1 VASKRLVADRLRRVW
16 AIVEYVAY
24 RPGCTRRD
32 LAQHFAIAERTLQA
46 DLNTI
51 RQEMGLPLMRRGGYR
66 FSTEDDARPV
76 PFGLDDAHLL
86 AQALRRVAM
95 DGLASTD
102 AVRSLTARLPLL
114 FPPHLRPLL
123 SRALGGSRATDEASP
138 DDRVF
143 GVLAQALQRRAPLR
157 LRYLPDPAARLTQ
170 EAVVRPEVV
179 VPYLGGW
186 YLIGECQQTRKMR
199 IVALEAVEEASIAA
213 GWRAR

>member
-24 RPGCTRRD
+24 HPGCTRRD

-51 RQEMGLPLMRRGGYR
+51 RQEMGLPLVRRGGYR
-66 FSTEDDARPV
+66 FATEDEARLV
-76 PFGLDDAHLL
+76 PFGLGDAHLL
-86 AQALRRVAM
+86 AQALRRLAT
-95 DGLASTD
+95 DGAASAD

-114 FPPHLRPLL
+114 FPVHLRPLL
-123 SRALGGSRATDEASP
+123 SRALDGPRAAGDSSP
-138 DDRVF
+138 GDRVF
-143 GVLAQALQRRAPLR
+143 AVLAQALQRGAPVR
-157 LRYLPDPAARLTQ
+157 LRYLSDPAARLVQ
-170 EAVVRPEVV
+170 DAVVRPEVV
-179 VPYLGGW
+179 VPYLGAW